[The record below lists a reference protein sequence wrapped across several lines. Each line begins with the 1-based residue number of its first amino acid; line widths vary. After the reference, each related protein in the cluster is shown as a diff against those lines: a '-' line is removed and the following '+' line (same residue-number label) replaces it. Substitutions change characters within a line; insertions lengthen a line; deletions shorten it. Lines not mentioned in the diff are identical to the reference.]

1 MDLTKTPSHKF
12 LHSFCIR
19 PDVRFDIQEK
29 DEEVILVL
37 RAHPIT
43 LLPWIINSIILFILL
58 ILVNIVFGSILSP
71 AQFFLL
77 NLTVIIFILSYLWFN
92 FLAFFFNVGIVTN
105 KRVIDIDFSTV
116 IYREVT
122 DANLDKIE
130 DITSKSG
137 GYFASLF
144 DYGNVFIQTAGTDV
158 NIEFLKIPKPAQVV
172 GIINSFIS

>member
-1 MDLTKTPSHKF
+1 MDLTANPSHRL

-43 LLPWIINSIILFILL
+43 LLPWIINGIILFILL
-58 ILVNIVFGSILSP
+58 IFLNIVFGSLLSP

-77 NLTVIIFILSYLWFN
+77 NLTITIFILSYLWFN
-92 FLAFFFNVGIVTN
+92 FLAYFFNVGIVTN

-122 DANLDKIE
+122 EAGLKQIE

-144 DYGNVFIQTAGTDV
+144 DYGDVFIQTAGTDV
-158 NIEFLKIPKPAQVV
+158 NIEFLKIPKPAEVV
-172 GIINSFIS
+172 SIVNSFIS